1 MAEITSKKKKT
12 PQKTAMSWEELL
24 IEKVLAMILEKERQ
38 INESAE
44 RFEQQMKEKNR
55 QINES
60 AERFEQQMKENAK
73 LNDREMGE
81 LTDWTAVEMRGGAEQ
96 FDRRI
101 KKNGKFDKPGRFS
114 KDSIG
119 YIDLPNLMQSFH
131 ELGFTFERS
140 FKDATIKDKKNNIYV
155 EIDITLEGNDKIMI
169 VETAIKP
176 TAKDITGHIERM
188 RKVRRYGDLHG
199 EKRKYLGAISGKD
212 FNESEKL
219 LAMKNGFYVIE
230 HSGETFIITAPK
242 GIHSPVEW

>member
-12 PQKTAMSWEELL
+12 SQKTAMSWEELL
-24 IEKVLAMILEKERQ
+24 VEKVLTMILEKERQ

-44 RFEQQMKEKNR
+44 RFEQQMREKSR

-81 LTDWTAVEMRGGAEQ
+81 LTDWTAVEMKGGAEQ
-96 FDRRI
+96 FDRKM
-101 KKNGKFDKPGRFS
+101 KKNGKFGRFS

-119 YIDLPNLMQSFH
+119 YIDLPNLMQRFH

-140 FKDATIKDKKNNIYV
+140 FKDATIKDKKNNIFV

-169 VETAIKP
+169 IETAIKP
-176 TAKDITGHIERM
+176 TAKDINGHIERM

-212 FNESEKL
+212 FNAGEKL

-230 HSGETFIITAPK
+230 HSGETFTITAPK
-242 GIHSPVEW
+242 GSPGEW